1 MSNFFTV
8 MKVTD
13 ICSCIENVWKN
24 RLQIMNSD
32 SWGVA
37 FEVEVGSRDV
47 PFLTLRIFDGCN
59 KHFFSKYEMLLHK
72 NKELK

>member
-1 MSNFFTV
+1 

-13 ICSCIENVWKN
+13 ACSCIENVRKK
-24 RLQIMNSD
+24 RFQTINSD

-47 PFLTLRIFDGCN
+47 
-59 KHFFSKYEMLLHK
+59 
-72 NKELK
+72 